1 MDMILKAKIRANIMT
16 EANHMDDLN
25 DMNRLND
32 MYEMIAH
39 TNSTLKRDPIK
50 NRRARW

>member
-16 EANHMDDLN
+16 EANHMDD
-25 DMNRLND
+25 MND
-32 MYEMIAH
+32 MYEMITH
-39 TNSTLKRDPIK
+39 TNSTLKQDPIK